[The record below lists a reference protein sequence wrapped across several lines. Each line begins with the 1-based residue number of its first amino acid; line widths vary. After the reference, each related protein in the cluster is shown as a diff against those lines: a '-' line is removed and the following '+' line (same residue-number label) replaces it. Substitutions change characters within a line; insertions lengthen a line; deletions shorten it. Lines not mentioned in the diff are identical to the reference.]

1 MVKRLKWIDRDFNF
15 DFPVGMFPMILAR
28 LRGTPARL
36 DEIVD
41 SLPPD
46 TLAEHIDG
54 GWSVKE
60 TVGHLI
66 SVESLHTGR
75 LDDYDCG
82 AEELRPADMSNTKT
96 YESRY
101 NDRDID
107 DLLKSFRSV
116 REDFVRHI
124 ENLDEAGASRSAHH
138 RRLNKQM
145 RVVDMAFFAVEHDD
159 QHISILL
166 NLQK

>member
-1 MVKRLKWIDRDFNF
+1 MVKRLKWIDRDFGF

-36 DEIVD
+36 DEIAHN
-41 SLPPD
+41 LLPD

-66 SVESLHTGR
+66 SVESLHAGR
-75 LDDYDCG
+75 LDDYDAG
-82 AEELRPADMSNTKT
+82 AEELRPADMSNAET
-96 YESRY
+96 YKARY
-101 NDRDID
+101 NERDID

-116 REDFVRHI
+116 REDLVRRI

-138 RRLNKQM
+138 PRLNKQM
-145 RVVDMAFFAVEHDD
+145 RVVDIAYFAAEHDD
-159 QHISILL
+159 QHMALIYDLL
-166 NLQK
+166 